1 MEATSLLARRLVSFG
16 KPHSL
21 VFLFCQAA
29 SWCIFL
35 GSLRLGSLR
44 EGAGSREGVLRSGR
58 SKGLSLQRL
67 PGILTTAVLAAT
79 FANARAWPTVS
90 PPARMAVQS
99 AASSSQQ
106 DPQSLSQA
114 PAG

>member
-1 MEATSLLARRLVSFG
+1 MEAVSLLACRLVSFG

-21 VFLFCQAA
+21 VFLFCQAV

-35 GSLRLGSLR
+35 GSFR
-44 EGAGSREGVLRSGR
+44 EGAGSCEGVLRSGR
-58 SKGLSLQRL
+58 SKGLSLQRF

-79 FANARAWPTVS
+79 FANARAWPAVS
-90 PPARMAVQS
+90 PAAMAMQS

-106 DPQSLSQA
+106 DPQSLS
-114 PAG
+114 P